1 MPVGDA
7 MVCLPAKVGLI
18 AHLSTPLLPM
28 CRVAHT
34 TIVSPLAAIHSA
46 PPTLVPSPKRA
57 TRDAA
62 WQRMR
67 DVCMCIVCLRACVRA
82 CLYFWVPCI

>member
-18 AHLSTPLLPM
+18 AHLLTALLPM

-57 TRDAA
+57 NRDEAG
-62 WQRMR
+62 QRRR
-67 DVCMCIVCLRACVRA
+67 DDV
-82 CLYFWVPCI
+82 

>member
-18 AHLSTPLLPM
+18 AHLLTALLPM

-46 PPTLVPSPKRA
+46 P
-57 TRDAA
+57 RDVL
-62 WQRMR
+62 

-82 CLYFWVPCI
+82 CLLIFLGSVYLTQKK